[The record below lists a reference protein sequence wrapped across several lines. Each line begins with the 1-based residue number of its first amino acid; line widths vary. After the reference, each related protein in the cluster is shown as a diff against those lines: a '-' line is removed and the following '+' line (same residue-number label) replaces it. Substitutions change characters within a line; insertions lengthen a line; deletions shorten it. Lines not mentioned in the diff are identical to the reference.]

1 MAAWSLKKAD
11 LTDKIDKPAMEAA
24 AWGFE
29 SLQGEGGG
37 VKSKKYMFMN
47 FISLLLM
54 HYFLVDIK

>member
-29 SLQGEGGG
+29 SLQGGG
-37 VKSKKYMFMN
+37 VKSEKKYVHEFHFFVAN
-47 FISLLLM
+47 ALFFGR
-54 HYFLVDIK
+54 Y